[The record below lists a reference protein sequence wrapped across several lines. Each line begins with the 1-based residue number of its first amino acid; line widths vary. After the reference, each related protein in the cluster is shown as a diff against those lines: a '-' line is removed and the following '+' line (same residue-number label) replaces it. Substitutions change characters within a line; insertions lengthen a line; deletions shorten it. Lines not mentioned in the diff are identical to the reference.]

1 MLKTI
6 VSIRYWNIQHP
17 FSTIPSSFILKN
29 HVHLFL
35 MLMNLINIFSAFR
48 EIFVKVVFIFISLY
62 MYIYMWVYFLCVE
75 MPVRS
80 QKKAL
85 DPPVLELEAIVSL
98 WMWMLG
104 ITLRSSGRSASTFNC
119 WVISPCSI
127 ERFYLTIVA
136 FICYSLGN

>member
-48 EIFVKVVFIFISLY
+48 EIFFKVVFIFISLY
-62 MYIYMWVYFLCVE
+62 MYIYVSVFPMCGDARQKSE
-75 MPVRS
+75 ESIRSPGAGVRGNC
-80 QKKAL
+80 KPL
-85 DPPVLELEAIVSL
+85 DVDARNHTQIL
-98 WMWMLG
+98 WK
-104 ITLRSSGRSASTFNC
+104 
-119 WVISPCSI
+119 ISKH
-127 ERFYLTIVA
+127 L
-136 FICYSLGN
+136 